1 MPNLSTDNATNN
13 SPERNFTFQV
23 FISGVS
29 FLQTAR
35 GSSGPTTESGFNL
48 KSKFTES
55 FVIAEI

>member
-1 MPNLSTDNATNN
+1 MSHYGTDNATNN
-13 SPERNFTFQV
+13 SPKRNFAFQV
-23 FISGVS
+23 FISDVS

-35 GSSGPTTESGFNL
+35 GSSGPTTEYGFNL